1 MQHFLQTEAPPR
13 CSNKQAWNRWNPS
26 QLSIISG
33 NLHNYQQVIIPAHE
47 GQLAALQFSPS
58 GGTTRKY
65 VNRLLSERPQTFWG
79 TKRWNIHFRG
89 EMWKYMIIAKTLVS
103 LKHIARDENVL
114 TKFSSGHRIATASEK
129 GTVIRWRIFVLCS
142 SCTDHYIYP
151 LMIFQIFGEEYK
163 NHFHFIINT
172 SNTNTNFQGFLLP
185 WRCEAVRAASW
196 PEKARYD
203 AIIIAL
209 LHHVT
214 IISMVHSNNHIIMKN
229 RTASIFSLS
238 FSPCG
243 AFLACSSNTETVHVF
258 RLWMVVVMVL
268 VFTMMLVFLPCSSNI
283 DTIHVLRSVNNDKK
297 IWTFLS

>member
-1 MQHFLQTEAPPR
+1 MKHPLQ
-13 CSNKQAWNRWNPS
+13 
-26 QLSIISG
+26 
-33 NLHNYQQVIIPAHE
+33 
-47 GQLAALQFSPS
+47 
-58 GGTTRKY
+58 
-65 VNRLLSERPQTFWG
+65 
-79 TKRWNIHFRG
+79 G

-185 WRCEAVRAASW
+185 WRCKAVRAASW
-196 PEKARYD
+196 PEKARYHD
-203 AIIIAL
+203 IIIAL

-214 IISMVHSNNHIIMKN
+214 IISMVHSNNYIIIKKTGPPPYSPSPSHPVA
-229 RTASIFSLS
+229 RSWHAVATRRLS
-238 FSPCG
+238 M
-243 AFLACSSNTETVHVF
+243 SSGF
-258 RLWMVVVMVL
+258 GLW
-268 VFTMMLVFLPCSSNI
+268 
-283 DTIHVLRSVNNDKK
+283 
-297 IWTFLS
+297 WWWWW

>member
-1 MQHFLQTEAPPR
+1 MHATFS
-13 CSNKQAWNRWNPS
+13 SNWSTSKMFKQASLKPVEPFTIINNQWKSS
-26 QLSIISG
+26 QLSTGDHPCPRGPVGSTAVLSLRWENKKIRK
-33 NLHNYQQVIIPAHE
+33 QVAFWTATNFLGDKAMKYP
-47 GQLAALQFSPS
+47 LQ
-58 GGTTRKY
+58 
-65 VNRLLSERPQTFWG
+65 
-79 TKRWNIHFRG
+79 G

-185 WRCEAVRAASW
+185 WRCKAVRAASW
-196 PEKARYD
+196 PEKARYHD
-203 AIIIAL
+203 IIIAL

-214 IISMVHSNNHIIMKN
+214 IISMVHSNNHIILKKTGPPPYSPSPSHPVA
-229 RTASIFSLS
+229 RSWHAVATRRLS
-238 FSPCG
+238 M
-243 AFLACSSNTETVHVF
+243 SSGF
-258 RLWMVVVMVL
+258 GLW
-268 VFTMMLVFLPCSSNI
+268 
-283 DTIHVLRSVNNDKK
+283 
-297 IWTFLS
+297 WWWWW